1 MYGFLLSPQ
10 PIEPTVLT
18 AAYSFRSRAPR
29 REYREPTRESR
40 EPPRDRKRDYY
51 DDYSQDN
58 RRSGRHQGPYG
69 NQARSRDDYNNY
81 NGRNDRG
88 RRPRP
93 DPRRGRERYVDQR
106 TKPVTELPEKLRSR
120 LENLANVPSLDE
132 IAIENSRWGVRVEG
146 FEDVLA
152 VRAKLSGLFPLP
164 GYPRPRDYTKLF
176 PSVRSKLPYYPE
188 DPDGDTHIEPFQ
200 SLAARTL
207 IVDINFSFDPQ
218 LVSEYIANFL
228 RGLDTEVTGLD
239 SVKLAVKHN
248 DIFTIE
254 FKNHECATI
263 ALALTS
269 QPVTIVDDGQP
280 VLLTLSISRPKEYT
294 VQSIQNTNT
303 ADEFVADSP
312 RKITLRTKEDSDTK
326 LRATLES
333 VSGVKLLFMLRE
345 IGTKKFTGIAFVEF
359 NDSPSDILDKLNE
372 IESIESA
379 WFSCETSSVQNRTA
393 EFENLKLMAKAN
405 GATEREELKCIVLA
419 NMFLPRELYDQ
430 SNYKFILD
438 DIRQEAE
445 QFGDLKSVKIPKP
458 DAGEEHGVGKAYIEF
473 GSQEAATKAME
484 GLAGRFYNDR
494 TVLCSYYSWE
504 DYNRD
509 FF

>member
-1 MYGFLLSPQ
+1 M
-10 PIEPTVLT
+10 
-18 AAYSFRSRAPR
+18 
-29 REYREPTRESR
+29 
-40 EPPRDRKRDYY
+40 
-51 DDYSQDN
+51 
-58 RRSGRHQGPYG
+58 
-69 NQARSRDDYNNY
+69 
-81 NGRNDRG
+81 
-88 RRPRP
+88 
-93 DPRRGRERYVDQR
+93 DQR
-106 TKPVTELPEKLRSR
+106 TKPVVELPEKLRSR
-120 LENLANVPSLDE
+120 LESLASVPSLDE

-176 PSVRSKLPYYPE
+176 PSVRAKLPYYPE

-218 LVSEYIANFL
+218 LVSEYIANTL

-239 SVKLAVKHN
+239 SVKSSLKHN
-248 DIFTIE
+248 DIFIIE
-254 FKNHECATI
+254 FKNHDCATI

-269 QPVTIVDDGQP
+269 QRVTIVDDGEP
-280 VLLTLSISRPKEYT
+280 VLVALSINRPKEYI
-294 VQSIQNTNT
+294 VQDVQTSEE
-303 ADEFVADSP
+303 DYVADSP
-312 RKITLRTKEDSDTK
+312 RKITLRSEEDSETK
-326 LRATLES
+326 LRTTLES
-333 VSGVKLLFMLRE
+333 VGAVKLLFMLRE
-345 IGTKKFTGIAFVEF
+345 IGTKRFTGIAFVEF
-359 NDSPSDILDKLNE
+359 KDSPNDILDKLRE
-372 IESIESA
+372 TESIDSA
-379 WFSCETSSVQNRTA
+379 WLSCETSSLQNRTA

-419 NMFLPRELYDQ
+419 NMFLPRELYDE
-430 SNYKFILD
+430 SNYNFILD

-445 QFGDLKSVKIPKP
+445 QFGDLVSVKIPKP
-458 DAGEEHGVGKAYIEF
+458 DTGEEPGVGKAYIEF
-473 GSQEAATKAME
+473 GSQQAATKAME

-509 FF
+509 LF